1 MAPPYHDLR
10 HPLIF
15 YYGHPAVLYVNKLR
29 VAGFI
34 DKPINS
40 HFESIFETGVDEMS
54 WDDLSKNKM
63 KWPSVEEVHDYRKQV
78 YEKVSKIISNI
89 EENSLNNL
97 GINSPLWALFM
108 SFEHERIHIETSSV
122 LIAELPQNLVRFPE
136 GMVAY
141 HPTLSRKSSSSLPHV
156 NVDYPQNEMI
166 HVPSKQVK
174 VGKDT
179 NFPSYG
185 WDNEYGSRT
194 FTVPEFKAS
203 KFKITNGEFHEFV
216 RDNGYSDKTFWTE
229 VGWKWRAFRNS
240 KWPSF
245 WVSTGPQGL
254 HQFDLRLIFDT
265 VPMNWSLPVSVNYH
279 EAAAFAKWKSSK
291 TGKKYRILTE
301 LEHHSIRDSSVD
313 DPVVSAID
321 GRLTN
326 KYNMN
331 LNLSYS
337 SMSSVNAYPPN
348 NKGFHD
354 VFGNAW
360 EWTEDYFCPFPGF
373 QIHPY
378 YEDFST
384 PCFDGLHNVIQGGSF
399 ISTGNEAS
407 KYSRF
412 HFRPHFFQHASFRI
426 VEQVAE
432 HMVTTDLDAP
442 GPYVGEYPFRR
453 SAGGTMKAI
462 DKEKN
467 INFNILLAKHFGS
480 LSTNFNSS
488 SSNSNSNISAVIY
501 DRITQNY
508 NKFTTPLAN
517 SNVLEVGCGP
527 GSLSHLLS
535 SHVRAVVGIDHD
547 LENINYAKNLIRTK
561 NVEYILPGS
570 NSPNIVQLKSSSNVL
585 MEFRQSDP
593 MCLPAELK
601 EFDIVVLN
609 DVIDKI
615 SSPNALLGRLGG
627 SRGLV
632 KKDGL
637 LVVVTALEWKEEITP
652 KSLWLQSSDILI
664 DRLSEEFNVISY
676 DGKSIFWHDSAI
688 SVKGK
693 FYNFV
698 VLQRK

>member
-78 YEKVSKIISNI
+78 YEKVSKTVSNI
-89 EENSLNNL
+89 DEKSLSNL

-122 LIAELPQNLVRFPE
+122 LISELPQNLVRFPE

-141 HPTLSRKSSSSLPHV
+141 HPSLSRRSSPSLPHV
-156 NVDYPQNEMI
+156 NVDYPNNEMI
-166 HVPSKQVK
+166 HMPSIEVT

-185 WDNEYGSRT
+185 WDNEYGART
-194 FTVPEFKAS
+194 YTVPEFKAS

-216 RDNGYSDKTFWTE
+216 RDNGYSDKSFWTE

-279 EAAAFAKWKSSK
+279 EAAAFAKWKSLK

-301 LEHHSIRDSSVD
+301 LEHHCIRDSSVE
-313 DPVVSAID
+313 DPVVNAID

-326 KYNMN
+326 EYNMN

-348 NKGFHD
+348 KKGFYD

-373 QIHPY
+373 QIHPF

-412 HFRPHFFQHASFRI
+412 HFRPHFFQHASFRL

-453 SAGGTMKAI
+453 SADGIAQAI
-462 DKEKN
+462 DQEKN
-467 INFNILLAKHFGS
+467 VNFNILLAKHFGN
-480 LSTNFNSS
+480 LSTNFKHSG
-488 SSNSNSNISAVIY
+488 SNITAAIY

-508 NKFTTPLAN
+508 HKLTTPLAD

-547 LENINYAKNLIRTK
+547 LENINFAKKLIQTK
-561 NVEYILPGS
+561 IVEYALPGS
-570 NSPNIVQLKSSSNVL
+570 DTANIVQVKPSSNVL

-615 SSPNALLGRLGG
+615 SSPNALLSRLGG

-632 KKDGL
+632 KKNGL
-637 LVVVTALEWKEEITP
+637 LVVVSGLDWKEEITP
-652 KSLWLQSSDILI
+652 KSLWLQSSDMII
-664 DRLSEEFNVISY
+664 DRLSEEFNVINH
-676 DGKSIFWHDSAI
+676 DGKSVFWHDSSI

>member
-29 VAGFI
+29 VAGLI
-34 DKPINS
+34 DKPINA

-63 KWPSVEEVHDYRKQV
+63 KWPSVEEVHSYRKQV
-78 YEKVSKIISNI
+78 YELVSKVISDI
-89 EENSLNNL
+89 KPDSLNNL
-97 GINSPLWALFM
+97 GMNSPLWSLFM
-108 SFEHERIHIETSSV
+108 GFEHERIHIETSSV
-122 LIAELPQNLVRFPE
+122 LITELPQNLVRFPE
-136 GMVAY
+136 AMVAY
-141 HPTLSRKSSSSLPHV
+141 HPTLSRKSSVALPRE
-156 NVDYPQNEMI
+156 NVDYPKNEMI
-166 HVPSKQVK
+166 SMPSKEIK

-185 WDNEYGSRT
+185 WDNEYGSRSY
-194 FTVPEFKAS
+194 TVPEFKAS
-203 KFKITNGEFHEFV
+203 KFKITNGEYHEFV
-216 RDNGYSDKTFWTE
+216 RDNGYSDKSYWTE

-245 WVSTGPQGL
+245 WVSSGPQGL

-279 EAAAFAKWKSSK
+279 EAAAFAKWKSVK

-301 LEHHSIRDSSVD
+301 LEHHCIRDSSVE
-313 DPVVSAID
+313 DPVVSAVD

-337 SMSSVNAYPPN
+337 SMSAVNAYPPN
-348 NKGFHD
+348 SNGFHD

-360 EWTEDYFCPFPGF
+360 EWTEDYFCPLPGF
-373 QIHPY
+373 QIHPF

-426 VEQVAE
+426 VEQVTE
-432 HMVTTDLDAP
+432 QMVTTDLDAP

-453 SAGGTMKAI
+453 SADGAIKAL
-462 DKEKN
+462 DREKS
-467 INFNILLAKHFGS
+467 IHFNILLAKHFGH
-480 LSTNFNSS
+480 LSANFKNIFD
-488 SSNSNSNISAVIY
+488 NSNMSKIIY
-501 DRITQNY
+501 SHIVNHA
-508 NKFTTPLAN
+508 NKLGASLAG

-527 GSLSHLLS
+527 GSLSHMLS
-535 SHVRAVVGIDHD
+535 SHVRLVVGIDHD
-547 LENINYAKNLIRTK
+547 LDNVNYAKKLMKTK
-561 NVEYILPGS
+561 NVEYILPGES
-570 NSPNIVQLKSSSNVL
+570 SPSIVKLDCSTNAL

-627 SRGLV
+627 TRGLV
-632 KKDGL
+632 KQNGL
-637 LVVVTALEWKEEITP
+637 LVIVSALDWKEEITP
-652 KSLWLQSSDILI
+652 SSLWLQSSDALTN
-664 DRLSEEFNVISY
+664 RLSQEFNVIHSE
-676 DGKSIFWHDSAI
+676 GKSVYWNDSAI

-693 FYNFV
+693 LYNFII
-698 VLQRK
+698 LQRK